1 MLTITDEVTIPD
13 EELLFE
19 AIRAQGAGGQHVNK
33 SSTAIQ
39 LRYDIANGT
48 LPEPYRTRLLELRD
62 RRITKDGVIVIKAQ
76 QHRSQEQNRTEAITR
91 LRELIESVLH
101 TPKTR
106 RATRPTLSSARRRI
120 EAKKRRG
127 EIKRLRKNPKDWT

>member
-1 MLTITDEVTIPD
+1 MLTITDALTIPD

-48 LPEPYRTRLLELRD
+48 LPEPYRTRLLALRD

-76 QHRSQEQNRTEAITR
+76 QHRSQEQNRNEALAR

-106 RATRPTLSSARRRI
+106 RATRPTRSAAQRRI
-120 EAKKRRG
+120 NAKKRRG
-127 EIKRLRKNPKDWT
+127 EIKKLRQNPDDWT

>member
-1 MLTITDEVTIPD
+1 MLTITDELTIPD
-13 EELLFE
+13 EELVFE

-48 LPEPYRTRLLELRD
+48 LPEPYRTRLLALRD

-76 QHRSQEQNRTEAITR
+76 QHRSQEQNRNEALAR

-106 RATRPTLSSARRRI
+106 RATRPTRSAAQRRI
-120 EAKKRRG
+120 NAKKRRG
-127 EIKRLRKNPKDWT
+127 EIKKLRQNPDDWT

>member
-1 MLTITDEVTIPD
+1 MLTITDELTIPD
-13 EELLFE
+13 EELVFE

-39 LRYDIANGT
+39 LRYDITNGT
-48 LPEPYRTRLLELRD
+48 LPEPYRTRLLALRD

-76 QHRSQEQNRTEAITR
+76 QHRSQEQNRNEALAR

-106 RATRPTLSSARRRI
+106 RATRPTRSAAQRRI
-120 EAKKRRG
+120 NAKKRRG
-127 EIKRLRKNPKDWT
+127 EIKKLRQNPDDWT

>member
-1 MLTITDEVTIPD
+1 MLTITDALTIPD

-48 LPEPYRTRLLELRD
+48 LPEPYRTRLLALRD

-76 QHRSQEQNRTEAITR
+76 QHRSQEQNRNEALAR
-91 LRELIESVLH
+91 LRELIENVLH
-101 TPKTR
+101 TPKPR
-106 RATRPTLSSARRRI
+106 KATRPTRGSARRRI
-120 EAKKRRG
+120 EAKKRRSQ
-127 EIKRLRKNPKDWT
+127 IKKLRKNPEDWT